1 MSFGR
6 FGNQSN
12 ASASPIESAL
22 TTGIYVNNVFKY
34 EYFDPNLDVK
44 DNISYVY
51 QERMTLGAN
60 YYFNDK
66 VRLQIN
72 YQANIQTVINV
83 DDDALIAQ
91 IQVKF

>member
-1 MSFGR
+1 M
-6 FGNQSN
+6 
-12 ASASPIESAL
+12 
-22 TTGIYVNNVFKY
+22 
-34 EYFDPNLDVK
+34 
-44 DNISYVY
+44 
-51 QERMTLGAN
+51 MTLGFN
-60 YYFNDK
+60 YFFNDK